1 MSASVHV
8 RKRGGDELRTVL
20 FERVGGALG
29 RVAGAGLLLVA
40 FEIDTRSVKAL
51 SVLSGATGT
60 KST

>member
-29 RVAGAGLLLVA
+29 RVASAGLLFVT
-40 FEIDTRSVKAL
+40 FEIDTRSDHV
-51 SVLSGATGT
+51 GFQC
-60 KST
+60 